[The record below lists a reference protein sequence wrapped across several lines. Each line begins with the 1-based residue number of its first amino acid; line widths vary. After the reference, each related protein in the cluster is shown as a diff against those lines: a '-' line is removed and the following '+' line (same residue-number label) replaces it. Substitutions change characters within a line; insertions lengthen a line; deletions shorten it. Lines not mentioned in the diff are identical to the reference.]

1 MVADADNGKTVPV
14 SNPATGQVFG
24 TVPNMV
30 AAETRRAIEAA
41 NVAWP
46 AASPQK
52 VPIGH
57 FEQPTKVEF
66 VADLETAKALGL
78 RLLRH
83 ADELM
88 QRVPSLH
95 IDT

>member
-30 AAETRRAIEAA
+30 AAETRRAVEAA

-57 FEQPTKVEF
+57 F
-66 VADLETAKALGL
+66 GL
-78 RLLRH
+78 RR
-83 ADELM
+83 APPRRR
-88 QRVPSLH
+88 RVACVRIP
-95 IDT
+95 